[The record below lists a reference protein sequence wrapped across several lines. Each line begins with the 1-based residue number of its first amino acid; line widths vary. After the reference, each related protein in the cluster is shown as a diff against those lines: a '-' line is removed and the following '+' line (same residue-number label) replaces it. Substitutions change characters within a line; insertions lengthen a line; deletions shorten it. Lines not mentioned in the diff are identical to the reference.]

1 MNSFENEGVVVV
13 QWTLNIFRILYFNND
28 IENIMLI
35 VLQ

>member
-1 MNSFENEGVVVV
+1 MNRFENEGVVVV
-13 QWTLNIFRILYFNND
+13 QWTLNSLRILYFNND